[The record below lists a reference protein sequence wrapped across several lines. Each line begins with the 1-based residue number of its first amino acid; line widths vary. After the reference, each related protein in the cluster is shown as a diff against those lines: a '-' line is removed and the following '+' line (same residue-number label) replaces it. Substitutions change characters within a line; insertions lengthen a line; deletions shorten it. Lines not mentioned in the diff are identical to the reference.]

1 MNDTSLPIRTDP
13 APPAPLPRGV
23 AAPESFEPA
32 CRRAWQL
39 LCDAGM
45 PSLAAV
51 PLLDTDPDLVAALE
65 DAFLAGRVPGAL
77 IEAEI
82 RRALL
87 DGPRDAT
94 LLAGVLLA
102 AVALDRFHGG
112 RRALL
117 FAAACAER
125 ARRADA
131 GTVTAAVLRAHATLV
146 LARRAPLR
154 EAALLQAEA
163 YRIEATRPAALARNV
178 ALWTGM
184 RLLGGAPL
192 HELLNYTDTVRAAI
206 PAGFVDP
213 ATRQLDRRAALLR
226 SLAGMGHEA
235 DIPGPSPD
243 GMQFGCWLVCL
254 QAAWLHDQDSLART
268 ALAAAGRLVT
278 PLTPLCGLLCYH
290 LFGALILA
298 RRPGVP
304 GTTAQLRAH
313 RHALQA
319 WARRAPELAGAMAQL
334 VLAAEQAAAGGMQA
348 LTGYERAGAQARAG
362 GQTWIAAMA
371 WEGAASVCAARGL
384 AGALPGYRRLAL
396 DAWRDWGAHGRARAL
411 MQAWDAVPATP
422 DYDQRTRAA
431 RAGTVG
437 ELGIAIAHEVNQ
449 PLAAILLHAAAARRW
464 LRRSQPDT
472 ARALEALEQISACG
486 RQAGDIVRSVRG
498 LARRE
503 GEAASTFAL
512 DVAIGEVVQLLRA
525 PMVRQNVRLDM
536 RLQLPECQIHASR
549 AQIQQVLINLLLNA
563 IEALAGVSDRPRRIV
578 LESVPAG
585 PALVELRVRDNGP
598 GIAPTDRERIF
609 DALYSTKPHGTG
621 VGLSISRAIA
631 HAHGGRIEFVP
642 AEPHGALFRVVLPVR
657 ACAAA
662 APPRAVI

>member
-1 MNDTSLPIRTDP
+1 
-13 APPAPLPRGV
+13 
-23 AAPESFEPA
+23 
-32 CRRAWQL
+32 
-39 LCDAGM
+39 
-45 PSLAAV
+45 
-51 PLLDTDPDLVAALE
+51 
-65 DAFLAGRVPGAL
+65 
-77 IEAEI
+77 
-82 RRALL
+82 
-87 DGPRDAT
+87 
-94 LLAGVLLA
+94 
-102 AVALDRFHGG
+102 
-112 RRALL
+112 
-117 FAAACAER
+117 
-125 ARRADA
+125 
-131 GTVTAAVLRAHATLV
+131 
-146 LARRAPLR
+146 
-154 EAALLQAEA
+154 
-163 YRIEATRPAALARNV
+163 
-178 ALWTGM
+178 
-184 RLLGGAPL
+184 
-192 HELLNYTDTVRAAI
+192 
-206 PAGFVDP
+206 
-213 ATRQLDRRAALLR
+213 
-226 SLAGMGHEA
+226 
-235 DIPGPSPD
+235 
-243 GMQFGCWLVCL
+243 MQFGCWLVCL

-298 RRPGVP
+298 RRPDVP

-334 VLAAEQAAAGGMQA
+334 VLAAEQEAAGRIQA
-348 LTGYERAGAQARAG
+348 LAAYERAGAQARAG
-362 GQTWIAAMA
+362 GQAWIAAMA
-371 WEGAASVCAARGL
+371 WEGAASVCATRGL

-411 MQAWDAVPATP
+411 MQAWDAVPATT
-422 DYDQRTRAA
+422 DHDQRTRAA

-464 LRRSQPDT
+464 LRRGQPDT

-512 DVAIGEVVQLLRA
+512 DAAVGEVVQLLRA
-525 PMVRQNVRLDM
+525 LMVRQNVQLDT
-536 RLQLPECQIHASR
+536 RLQLPERQIHASR

-598 GIAPTDRERIF
+598 GIVPADRERIF
-609 DALYSTKPHGTG
+609 DALYSTKPNGTG

-631 HAHGGRIEFVP
+631 HAHGGRLEFVP

-657 ACAAA
+657 SAVAAA
-662 APPRAVI
+662 SPRAVI